1 MPVEKISEGKDKI
14 IFPDLKESLSTEN
27 VMGDSYIVSHQ

>member
-1 MPVEKISEGKDKI
+1 MPVEKISERKDKI

-27 VMGDSYIVSHQ
+27 VMGDS